1 MNKKIKALLISL
13 VLVICIVP
21 IYHLKADSGFDG
33 GYSGGSSGGGGFSSG
48 GSGWSSSGSSGSSG
62 YIGDY
67 GIYFLFIVVVI
78 SVVVKYYQFMK
89 KIMPVSTTK
98 LGKVPPYNLEELRRI
113 LPSFEPEAFK
123 NRAFEIYKEIQ
134 IAWLKFDYDTI
145 RKNVT
150 DEMYNMYKAQLTTLK
165 VKNQINFMQEICL
178 INSNIVGME
187 IKEDIV
193 SLIVTMQVECYDYI
207 ANMNGK
213 VLRGTNQRKVVYNY
227 AMTFNKGLGEKINK
241 CPNCGAPLENV
252 NSTTCP
258 YCDSVIINDN
268 YDWVLAKKQV
278 LSQKY
283 K

>member
-1 MNKKIKALLISL
+1 MSKKIKALLIF
-13 VLVICIVP
+13 VAIVICIVP
-21 IYHLKADSGFDG
+21 INHLKADSGFDG
-33 GYSGGSSGGGGFSSG
+33 GYSSGSSGGGGFSSG
-48 GSGWSSSGSSGSSG
+48 GSGWSSSGSSGH
-62 YIGDY
+62 IGDDSY
-67 GIYFLFIVVVI
+67 IYFLFIVIVVSSAI
-78 SVVVKYYQFMK
+78 KYYQFK
-89 KIMPVSTTK
+89 KKRMPVTTTK
-98 LGKVPPYNLEELRRI
+98 LGKVPPYNLEELRRV
-113 LPSFEPEAFK
+113 LPNFEPETFK
-123 NRAFEIYKEIQ
+123 TKAFEIYKEIQ
-134 IAWLKFDYDTI
+134 IAWMKFDYDVI

-165 VKNQINFMQEICL
+165 VKNQINFMQEISL

-213 VLRGTNQRKVVYNY
+213 VLRGNSQRKVVYNY

-268 YDWVLAKKQV
+268 YDWILAKKQV